1 MGKIVQPGDG
11 FRQMHELSKREI
23 QTRLEFLQG
32 AINGLV
38 QTQKVTIGIVEKLCA
53 VLEVNLDDLMNNT
66 EVLQAEDGRLK
77 LERKNNGS
85 INVSDKEQATNIP

>member
-11 FRQMHELSKREI
+11 FRQMPELSKREI

-38 QTQKVTIGIVEKLCA
+38 QTQKFTMGIVEKLCA
-53 VLEVNLDDLMNNT
+53 VLEVNLDDLVNNT